1 MNAIFTYNFVNKTI
15 VGTKSAINRANM
27 GKNPEYT
34 TLCEMLSAHPD
45 FAVVEKQIK
54 RNPDKKKYNG
64 LTLDTMRAYI
74 ATQPDSEKRKAEF
87 EGLLLIAKARGAMY
101 PLAKKWFFENY
112 PKFKGEKDYEKI
124 VVTDEAIQIARENA
138 EKAA

>member
-1 MNAIFTYNFVNKTI
+1 
-15 VGTKSAINRANM
+15 
-27 GKNPEYT
+27 
-34 TLCEMLSAHPD
+34 MLSAHPD

-101 PLAKKWFFENY
+101 PFHSLCRCGNQRSVLWLDLRFRHKSGHSVSRFCRGAVQGILAENSIEIL
-112 PKFKGEKDYEKI
+112 K
-124 VVTDEAIQIARENA
+124 
-138 EKAA
+138 

>member
-112 PKFKGEKDYEKI
+112 P
-124 VVTDEAIQIARENA
+124 
-138 EKAA
+138 